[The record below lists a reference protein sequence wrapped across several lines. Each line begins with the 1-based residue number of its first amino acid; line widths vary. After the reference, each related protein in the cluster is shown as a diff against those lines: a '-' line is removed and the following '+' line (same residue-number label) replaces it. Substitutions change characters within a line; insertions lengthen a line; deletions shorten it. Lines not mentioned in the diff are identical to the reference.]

1 MEKVEDIMDFL
12 DCTGRKR
19 KFQFEVIE
27 TGSLIRL
34 EAKEIRSDTQ
44 PGYYFREIGTMDELI
59 LLRGKLNHRIMEGL
73 SKQYLAPR
81 KTKMER
87 RKMLTDKLE
96 GYLAYDDE
104 VCPVVDGEKINW
116 DKSKE
121 FMEIHEG
128 FFFCLEFKD

>member
-19 KFQFEVIE
+19 KFQFEVRE
-27 TGSLIRL
+27 AGSLIRL
-34 EAKEIRSDTQ
+34 EAKEIRSDRQ

-73 SKQYLAPR
+73 SKRYLAPR

-96 GYLAYDDE
+96 GYLAYDNE
-104 VCPVVDGEKINW
+104 VCLVVDGEKINW
-116 DKSKE
+116 DEFKE
-121 FMEIHEG
+121 FMEMHEG